1 MKKIIVGATLV
12 VILFANVSNAFQ
24 PSIIGGIRD
33 GLAIGFMADG
43 PLAKNVGLRV
53 GLEGNTGRQPLIL
66 FLGGKFYLTS
76 IDHALMSLGLGMVAY
91 TGNNDTDVGGA
102 FSLIFNRAL
111 GITPLFFE
119 VGFDVARTARIQAQ
133 LGYKLY

>member
-1 MKKIIVGATLV
+1 MKKIIVFATLL
-12 VILFANVSNAFQ
+12 VILFANVSSAFQ

-91 TGNNDTDVGGA
+91 TGNNDTDVGGS

-119 VGFDVARTARIQAQ
+119 IGFDIVETARIQAQ
-133 LGYKLY
+133 LGYKLF